1 MNGTYRHLLTQHNYR
16 KSLASSVLNRFGDSL
31 DAVAMSWLA
40 YEVTG
45 SAAFSALNFM
55 VNYFPSVFFQPFC
68 GAFVEKKNHR
78 LVITLCDLG
87 RAAVTLAIAL
97 TALCGRINAW
107 FILLATF
114 LISTLE
120 AFRQPAS
127 VAFIPEFI
135 AKQDIEN
142 AVALNNSV
150 SNVVVLIGMGCAG
163 IIIAAVGAP
172 LGILIDTCC
181 IAGSG
186 LLIFLIHTQK
196 AEAVQEEE
204 PLTEALKEGF
214 RFLGRHRNIRMI
226 AIIGMLI
233 NMLGTPFMS
242 LQAAICSELLHQ
254 GPAFISVMNA
264 AYLAGSVG
272 GSVLSPV
279 LRKKVKNSTL
289 FLLMMLLVGAAYFT
303 LVGASHFTEQPLILY
318 LMIILLLFAVG
329 FASGVLNVMLSVLM
343 MEMTEQS
350 YLSRVSAVVSSAM
363 MAGQLAA
370 AGVIS
375 AVLARIDLYR
385 LFIAVSIAS
394 FVLCAVFLVNPATRD
409 VDMKVPK
416 KSE

>member
-1 MNGTYRHLLTQHNYR
+1 
-16 KSLASSVLNRFGDSL
+16 
-31 DAVAMSWLA
+31 
-40 YEVTG
+40 
-45 SAAFSALNFM
+45 
-55 VNYFPSVFFQPFC
+55 
-68 GAFVEKKNHR
+68 
-78 LVITLCDLG
+78 
-87 RAAVTLAIAL
+87 
-97 TALCGRINAW
+97 
-107 FILLATF
+107 
-114 LISTLE
+114 
-120 AFRQPAS
+120 
-127 VAFIPEFI
+127 
-135 AKQDIEN
+135 
-142 AVALNNSV
+142 
-150 SNVVVLIGMGCAG
+150 
-163 IIIAAVGAP
+163 
-172 LGILIDTCC
+172 
-181 IAGSG
+181 
-186 LLIFLIHTQK
+186 
-196 AEAVQEEE
+196 
-204 PLTEALKEGF
+204 
-214 RFLGRHRNIRMI
+214 
-226 AIIGMLI
+226 MLI

-242 LQAAICSELLHQ
+242 LQAAICSEFLHQ

-303 LVGASHFTEQPLILY
+303 LVGTSHFTEQPLILY